1 MALAPGSVMVTEEL
15 LEKLRD
21 LVGYDNVLWRPVD
34 LQTYEYDA
42 YIEKAL
48 PGAVVFVESTEQVA
62 GVVRALHRSGV
73 SFVPRGCGT
82 NLSGGALAVTG
93 GVIIEMARMNR
104 VLEIDIENER
114 MIVEPGIYNLDVSTL
129 LDPYGYFFA
138 PDPAS
143 QKACSLGGNV
153 GENAGGPHCFK
164 YGVTSNHVL
173 GLEVVLPDGE
183 IALFGGKALDLPG
196 LDLTGLFVGSEGTL
210 GIATRIILRIVR
222 KPEAVKTML
231 AVYDSIE
238 DAGNTVSAIV
248 AAGMVPATLEMMDGF
263 VIRAVQETMDAGIP
277 ADAAAVLILELDGLV
292 DGMEEQAQ
300 TMVELCRANN
310 VREVRVAAT
319 EEEREALWKG
329 RKGAFGAVTRLTQN
343 YMVADGCVPRTCL
356 PQTIRGVAEIGR
368 RRDLQVANMFHAGDG
383 NLHPLFLFDDRD
395 PEARE
400 RVLAAGLD
408 VLQLCA
414 DMGGSVSGEHGIGL
428 EKASA
433 MTMAFSESDM
443 RAQEWIKDAFD
454 PDDLCNPGKVLP
466 SRVARWAGTTR

>member
-1 MALAPGSVMVTEEL
+1 VTLGRSSVVITEDILQEL
-15 LEKLRD
+15 RG
-21 LVGYDNVLWRPVD
+21 LVGSDNVLWRRVD

-42 YIEKAL
+42 YLEKAL

-62 GVVRALHRSGV
+62 GVVKVLHRLGV

-82 NLSGGALAVTG
+82 NLSGGTLAVAG

-104 VLEIDIENER
+104 VLDIDIDNER
-114 MIVEPGIYNLDVSTL
+114 MIVEPGVYNLEVSAL

-138 PDPAS
+138 PDPSS

-173 GLEVVLPDGE
+173 GMEVVLPNGE
-183 IALFGGKALDLPG
+183 VAWFGGKALDAPG

-210 GIATRIILRIVR
+210 GIATQIVLRIMR
-222 KPEAVKTML
+222 RPEAVKTML
-231 AVYDSIE
+231 AVYDTID
-238 DAGNTVSAIV
+238 DASNTVSAIV
-248 AAGMVPATLEMMDGF
+248 AAGMVPATLEMMDGL
-263 VIRAVQETMDAGIP
+263 VIRAVQDSMDAGIP
-277 ADAAAVLILELDGLV
+277 ADATAVLILELDGLA
-292 DGMEEQAQ
+292 DGMEEQAEK
-300 TMVELCRANN
+300 MAELCRANN

-319 EEEREALWKG
+319 EEDRVALWKG
-329 RKGAFGAVTRLTQN
+329 RKGAFGAVSRLAQS
-343 YMVADGCVPRTCL
+343 YIVADGSVPRTRL
-356 PQTIRGVAEIGR
+356 PETILGVNEIAR
-368 RRDLQVANMFHAGDG
+368 RHDLQVANVFHAGDG
-383 NLHPLFLFDDRD
+383 NLHPLFLFDSRD
-395 PEARE
+395 PEDRE

-428 EKASA
+428 EKAAA
-433 MTMAFSESDM
+433 MTMVFNESDL
-443 RAQEWIKDAFD
+443 RAQEWVKECFD

-466 SRVARWAGTTR
+466 SRVTRWAGTAG